1 MIEITIINPIFT
13 GLVVLLVLS
22 ATFFVG
28 MYWGL
33 EVSNRIYERHIK
45 NNIHNK
51 SGE

>member
-1 MIEITIINPIFT
+1 MIEITIIKPIFI
-13 GLVVLLVLS
+13 GLVVLS
-22 ATFFVG
+22 ATFLVG